1 MLQRPLLVRRLWWG
15 PFQVT
20 EARGLPHTLHRRVT
34 LSPLSHVT
42 SASGTRNS
50 GGTGDDGRVKGHTP
64 LIASANGSNTREP
77 MLVTLKEVRFNSCYF
92 SGIWGLVLSCH
103 ICYENMEFG
112 LD

>member
-1 MLQRPLLVRRLWWG
+1 M
-15 PFQVT
+15 T

-64 LIASANGSNTREP
+64 LIASANGSNTKGTDAGDVKGGKIQQ
-77 MLVTLKEVRFNSCYF
+77 LL
-92 SGIWGLVLSCH
+92 L
-103 ICYENMEFG
+103 
-112 LD
+112 